1 MEAAT
6 WCGVAVLGVAV
17 LSVVYYTLKTGI
29 SPLPSSRGARHL
41 MLAEIPEDFA
51 GRIVEAGAGWGTL
64 AIPLARRHPAATVT
78 AYELSPVPFAVL
90 WLRRLG
96 RHPNLR
102 PRRADFRRASLADA
116 DIVVC
121 YLFPGAMRGLAD
133 QFRRQL
139 RPGTRVISNTFAL
152 PGWSPVR
159 VHRLADLYASRVYIY
174 EIAEIHQHRTRS

>member
-102 PRRADFRRASLADA
+102 PRRADF
-116 DIVVC
+116 
-121 YLFPGAMRGLAD
+121 GAMRGLAD